1 MPTAH
6 LTDRGVVRVTGE
18 DAKTFLDGLL
28 TCDMDK
34 ATPETPRFGALLTPQ
49 GKILFD
55 FIVFEAPPEDGGGFY
70 LDCLKFMAPDLA
82 KRLGFY
88 KLRAKVTVEDLSD
101 SLAVVAGWDG
111 APKPDDEIGLVA
123 DDPRLPALG
132 WRAIVAA
139 QDAAAFASPPEGE
152 ADSAEGRAGEGGT
165 PTPGDRDYH
174 AHRIALGV
182 PEGGKDFLFN
192 DAFPHEALM
201 DQLHGVDFDKGC
213 YVGQEVVSRMQHRGT
228 ARTRVVPV
236 VYEDGFAAEPWSEVT
251 AGARALGKVGT
262 GANGRGLV
270 LIRLDRAADAL
281 AAGEVIRAGG
291 LPVRIEKPDWIGFPF
306 PGEAATP
313 AA

>member
-6 LTDRGVVRVTGE
+6 LTDRGVVRVAGE

-34 ATPETPRFGALLTPQ
+34 VTPETPRFGALLTPQ

-55 FIVFEAPPEDGGGFY
+55 FIVFEAPAEDGGGFY
-70 LDCLKFMAPDLA
+70 LDCLKFMASDLA

-88 KLRAKVTVEDLSD
+88 KLRAKVAVEDLSD
-101 SLAVVAGWDG
+101 SLAVVAGWGG
-111 APKPDDEIGLVA
+111 APKPDDEVGLVA

-139 QDAAAFASPPEGE
+139 EDTPPAPHPLASRVGLSPQAGRGE
-152 ADSAEGRAGEGGT
+152 
-165 PTPGDRDYH
+165 DYH

-192 DAFPHEALM
+192 DTFPHEALM

-251 AGARALGKVGT
+251 AGARALGKAGT
-262 GANGRGLV
+262 GAAGRGLV

-281 AAGEVIRAGG
+281 AAGETIRAGG

-306 PGEAATP
+306 PGEPTAP